1 MSNFKIIYTNNFK
14 TYKAQI
20 SQPYKYIQTRQK
32 KKNWLKDKKI
42 ILLA

>member
-20 SQPYKYIQTRQK
+20 SQLYKYIQTRQK
-32 KKNWLKDKKI
+32 KKNG
-42 ILLA
+42 